1 MPIPGS
7 ELFSSRPVDPDEL
20 ARSLPTALPVHSV
33 TQEQVDGLDP
43 LTYEVVRHR
52 LWSVTDEM
60 GEALKRMSGSP
71 IVTDANDFDFAISD
85 ELGQEVQVGLYNTM
99 LVGAVDLAIYWT
111 LRHRAVN
118 PGIAEGDMFLCND
131 PWVGGGLHQND
142 VIVYQPVFHD
152 GELFA
157 WTSAIAHQPD
167 LGGVGLGSFSPAAQD
182 VFSES
187 LPTPPVKVVRG
198 GQLQRD
204 VADLWVR
211 RSRVP
216 MLIGLDLRAKIGANN
231 VGAERL
237 HALIDQYG
245 ADTVKAVMKRM
256 MSDAESRLRAKLTS
270 LPDGSWSAT
279 GYQDQSHEGD
289 RNLHKITVKTTKSGD
304 HLTFDFTGTDP
315 QAGVINCTYAGMRGG
330 VMLALLPILAG
341 DIPWSAGGLMRCF
354 DLVTEE
360 GTLNNA
366 TFPAAVSRG
375 PIGPAWLTG
384 SLVAECL
391 AQMLDRD
398 LELGRNVQ
406 ATCCGT
412 WDTAVIAGLDERG
425 EQPVPFLSIIMEPM
439 AGGYGAR
446 PHADGIDTGG
456 LFCIPMG
463 RVPDVEMTEFLY
475 PVLTLWR
482 REVPDSGGPGR
493 HRGGLGAS
501 IAITPHGTSV
511 PMGLVLASAGKAV
524 AQNAGLCGGHPGN
537 SGLDVVARRSRVAE
551 LLASGH
557 MPAELDEV
565 TDELE
570 PGQNYASSYLAPG
583 EVFADDLA
591 GGRRLRRPARP
602 RPRGGRPR
610 PARAEGHRRRSRR
623 GVRRR
628 RDGRGGGHGGD
639 GRRTRPAAL
648 GAEGALAAPRRV
660 PRLGRRVRRPPHR
673 RQPRRAFRRRGGLR
687 ALWPGPRRGRAAGR
701 GAVRGAADRRGPADP
716 RGCGR
721 LRRRARGV
729 PAVLLPVLLD
739 GDLLRGCAR
748 RPPRHGRY
756 ALNGLR
762 RCRSGPSAGRWRRRG
777 NARAPG
783 ACAAP
788 RTRGAPPS
796 SPTGRSG
803 PRSARWRGLRRARRA
818 PPSRAR

>member
-1 MPIPGS
+1 MTMFIPGS
-7 ELFSSRPVDPDEL
+7 EIFSSRPIDPEEL
-20 ARSLPTALPVHSV
+20 RRSLPTRLETHTVRP
-33 TQEQVDGLDP
+33 EKVDELDP

-71 IVTDANDFDFAISD
+71 IVTDANDFDFAICD

-111 LRHRAVN
+111 LRHRAAN

-152 GELFA
+152 GKLFA

-167 LGGVGLGSFSPAAQD
+167 LGGVGLGSFSPAATD

-187 LPTPPVKVVRG
+187 LPTPPVKVVRD

-216 MLIGLDLRAKIGANN
+216 LLIGLDLRAKIGANN
-231 VGAERL
+231 VGRERL

-256 MSDAESRLRAKLTS
+256 MNDAEARLRDKLTA
-270 LPDGSWSAT
+270 LPDGTWSAT

-289 RNLHKITVKTTKSGD
+289 RGLHKITVTTTKAGD

-315 QAGVINCTYAGMRGG
+315 QAGVINCTYAGLRGG

-354 DLVTEE
+354 DLITEE

-391 AQMLDRD
+391 SGMLDRS
-398 LELGRNVQ
+398 LELGKNVQ

-412 WDTAVIAGLDERG
+412 WDTAIIAGLDERG
-425 EQPVPFLSIIMEPM
+425 EQPAPFLNIIMEPM

-463 RVPDVEMTEFLY
+463 RIPDVEMTEFLY

-493 HRGGLGAS
+493 HRGGVAAS
-501 IAITPHGTSV
+501 VAITPHGTSV
-511 PMGLVLASAGKAV
+511 PMGLILASAGKAV
-524 AQNAGLCGGHPGN
+524 TQNAGLCGGHPGN
-537 SGLDVVARRSRVAE
+537 TGLDVIARNSRISE
-551 LLASGH
+551 LFADGH
-557 MPAELDEV
+557 MPSTLPEISD
-565 TDELE
+565 TLE
-570 PGQNYASSYLAPG
+570 PGQNYATSYLAPG
-583 EVFADDLA
+583 EVFTMTWQGGGGYGDPLTREPDAVARDVREQKVTAEAVIVSDGVVDPAATTAERDQHRARRRDRSQVPGESRGKASLA
-591 GGRRLRRPARP
+591 AGRRLDDNLVQAPAP
-602 RPRGGRPR
+602 GGSGTIVACRHCAEILGGPEPDGAD
-610 PARAEGHRRRSRR
+610 PA
-623 GVRRR
+623 
-628 RDGRGGGHGGD
+628 D
-639 GRRTRPAAL
+639 TL
-648 GAEGALAAPRRV
+648 ALA
-660 PRLGRRVRRPPHR
+660 
-673 RQPRRAFRRRGGLR
+673 
-687 ALWPGPRRGRAAGR
+687 
-701 GAVRGAADRRGPADP
+701 
-716 RGCGR
+716 
-721 LRRRARGV
+721 
-729 PAVLLPVLLD
+729 
-739 GDLLRGCAR
+739 
-748 RPPRHGRY
+748 RY
-756 ALNGLR
+756 E
-762 RCRSGPSAGRWRRRG
+762 GPSAEAGPQIIADPADYVDAPIVFRQYCCPSCWTALYSAVVPAGHIDTVTSIPVMAVGSGRRED
-777 NARAPG
+777 A
-783 ACAAP
+783 
-788 RTRGAPPS
+788 
-796 SPTGRSG
+796 
-803 PRSARWRGLRRARRA
+803 
-818 PPSRAR
+818 

>member
-7 ELFSSRPVDPDEL
+7 EVFSSRPVDPAEL
-20 ARSLPTALPVHSV
+20 QASLPSALATHTV
-33 TQEQVDGLDP
+33 TQDQVDGLDP

-85 ELGQEVQVGLYNTM
+85 EIGQEVQVGLYNTM

-111 LRHRAVN
+111 LRHRAAN
-118 PGIAEGDMFLCND
+118 PGIAEGDMFLTND

-142 VIVYQPVFHD
+142 TMVYQPVFHE
-152 GELFA
+152 GKLFA
-157 WTSAIAHQPD
+157 WTSAICHEPD

-187 LPTPPVKVVRG
+187 LPTPPIKVVRDF
-198 GQLQRD
+198 QLQRD
-204 VADLWVR
+204 VADVWVR

-216 MLIGLDLRAKIGANN
+216 MLVGLDLRAKVGANN
-231 VGAERL
+231 VGRERIL
-237 HALIDQYG
+237 ALIAQYG

-256 MSDAESRLRAKLTS
+256 MGDAESRLRGKLAG

-289 RNLHKITVKTTKSGD
+289 RGLHRITVTTTKTGD

-366 TFPAAVSRG
+366 TYPAAVGRG

-391 AQMLDRD
+391 SQMLDRD
-398 LELGRNVQ
+398 LELGKNVQ

-412 WDTAVIAGLDERG
+412 WDTAVIAGLDQRG
-425 EQPVPFLSIIMEPM
+425 EQPVPFLNIIMEPM

-463 RVPDVEMTEFLY
+463 RIPDVEMTEFLY

-482 REVPDSGGPGR
+482 REEPDSGGPGR
-493 HRGGLGAS
+493 HRGGVGAS
-501 IAITPHGTSV
+501 VAITPHGTSL

-524 AQNAGLCGGHPGN
+524 SQNAGLCGGHPGN
-537 SGLDVVARRSRVAE
+537 TGLDVVARRSRVAE
-551 LLASGH
+551 LLASGR
-557 MPAELDEV
+557 MPTELSELS
-565 TDELE
+565 DELE

-583 EVFADDLA
+583 EVLAMTWQGGGGYGDPLTRDPAAVAHDLREQKITADAARTVYGVVLDPGAVDGDGTDGDAVDEGATAAERTRQREHRRDRSGAPTPA
-591 GGRRLRRPARP
+591 GAVDVTTGRRLDDNLVEVPA
-602 RPRGGRPR
+602 G
-610 PARAEGHRRRSRR
+610 EGHLVACRHCGES
-623 GVRRR
+623 
-628 RDGRGGGHGGD
+628 
-639 GRRTRPAAL
+639 L
-648 GAEGALAAPRRV
+648 GAAGSLALARYEGPATDAGPQIIATAADYVDAPVVFRQYCCPGCWTAVWSAVV
-660 PRLGRRVRRPPHR
+660 PADHVDGVGSLGRV
-673 RQPRRAFRRRGGLR
+673 A
-687 ALWPGPRRGRAAGR
+687 
-701 GAVRGAADRRGPADP
+701 
-716 RGCGR
+716 
-721 LRRRARGV
+721 
-729 PAVLLPVLLD
+729 PV
-739 GDLLRGCAR
+739 G
-748 RPPRHGRY
+748 
-756 ALNGLR
+756 
-762 RCRSGPSAGRWRRRG
+762 
-777 NARAPG
+777 
-783 ACAAP
+783 
-788 RTRGAPPS
+788 
-796 SPTGRSG
+796 
-803 PRSARWRGLRRARRA
+803 
-818 PPSRAR
+818 

>member
-1 MPIPGS
+1 MTMPIPGS
-7 ELFSSRPVDPDEL
+7 EAFSSRPVDPAEL
-20 ARSLPTALPVHSV
+20 ARSLPASLPVHTV
-33 TQEQVDGLDP
+33 TDEQVAALDP
-43 LTYEVVRHR
+43 LTYEVIRHR

-111 LRHRAVN
+111 LRNRADN
-118 PGIAEGDMFLCND
+118 PGIEAGDMFLCND

-152 GELFA
+152 GKLFA

-187 LPTPPVKVVRG
+187 LPTPPVKVVRDG
-198 GQLQRD
+198 RLQRD

-216 MLIGLDLRAKIGANN
+216 MLVGLDLRAKIGANN

-237 HALIDQYG
+237 HALIRQYG

-256 MSDAESRLRAKLTS
+256 MSDAESRLRGKLAT
-270 LPDGSWSAT
+270 LPDGSWTAT

-289 RNLHKITVKTTKSGD
+289 RNLHKITVTTTKTGE

-315 QAGVINCTYAGMRGG
+315 QAGVVNCTYAGMRGG

-354 DLVTEE
+354 DLITEE

-366 TFPAAVSRG
+366 TFPAAVGRG

-384 SLVAECL
+384 SLVADCL
-391 AQMLDRD
+391 SQMLDRD
-398 LELGRNVQ
+398 LELGKNVQ

-425 EQPVPFLSIIMEPM
+425 AQPAPFLSIMMEPM

-446 PHADGIDTGG
+446 PHADGVDTGG

-501 IAITPHGTSV
+501 MAFTPHGTSV

-524 AQNAGLCGGHPGN
+524 AQNSGLSGGLPGN
-537 SGLDVVARRSRVAE
+537 SGLDVVARTSRVKE
-551 LLASGH
+551 LFAAGE
-557 MPAELDEV
+557 MPAELSEV
-565 TDELE
+565 SDTLE

-583 EVFADDLA
+583 EVFAMTWQGGGGYGDPLLRDPSAVARDLREEKITA
-591 GGRRLRRPARP
+591 EAARSVY
-602 RPRGGRPR
+602 GVVLESGTVDS
-610 PARAEGHRRRSRR
+610 AATEAVRSRR
-623 GVRRR
+623 
-628 RDGRGGGHGGD
+628 RDT
-639 GRRTRPAAL
+639 RRTRSRVTGRTSGQADLSTARRIDDNLVESGDRIACGHCGEIL
-648 GAEGALAAPRRV
+648 GDTGETPLALAVYDGPPTEAGPQILATATDYVDAPVVFRQYSCPSCWTALWSGVV
-660 PRLGRRVRRPPHR
+660 PADHPDLATSLGRLTV
-673 RQPRRAFRRRGGLR
+673 
-687 ALWPGPRRGRAAGR
+687 
-701 GAVRGAADRRGPADP
+701 
-716 RGCGR
+716 
-721 LRRRARGV
+721 
-729 PAVLLPVLLD
+729 
-739 GDLLRGCAR
+739 
-748 RPPRHGRY
+748 
-756 ALNGLR
+756 
-762 RCRSGPSAGRWRRRG
+762 
-777 NARAPG
+777 
-783 ACAAP
+783 
-788 RTRGAPPS
+788 T
-796 SPTGRSG
+796 TG
-803 PRSARWRGLRRARRA
+803 
-818 PPSRAR
+818 

>member
-1 MPIPGS
+1 MTMFIPGS
-7 ELFSSRPVDPDEL
+7 EIFSSRPIDPEEL
-20 ARSLPTALPVHSV
+20 RRSLPTRLETHTVRP
-33 TQEQVDGLDP
+33 EKVDELDP

-71 IVTDANDFDFAISD
+71 IVTDANDFDFAICD

-111 LRHRAVN
+111 LRHRAAN

-152 GELFA
+152 GKLFA

-167 LGGVGLGSFSPAAQD
+167 LGGVGLGSFSPAATD

-198 GQLQRD
+198 GRLQRD

-289 RNLHKITVKTTKSGD
+289 RNLHKITVATTKSGD

-425 EQPVPFLSIIMEPM
+425 EQPAPFLSIIMEPM

-551 LLASGH
+551 LLASGR

-565 TDELE
+565 SDELE

-583 EVFADDLA
+583 EVFQMTWQ
-591 GGRRLRRPARP
+591 
-602 RPRGGRPR
+602 
-610 PARAEGHRRRSRR
+610 
-623 GVRRR
+623 
-628 RDGRGGGHGGD
+628 GGGGYGD
-639 GRRTRPAAL
+639 P
-648 GAEGALAAPRRV
+648 
-660 PRLGRRVRRPPHR
+660 LGRDPEAVAHD
-673 RQPRRAFRRRGGLR
+673 LR
-687 ALWPGPRRGRAAGR
+687 ERKVTPDAAVGVY
-701 GAVRGAADRRGPADP
+701 GVVVADGTVDAAATAVERDR
-716 RGCGR
+716 
-721 LRRRARGV
+721 L
-729 PAVLLPVLLD
+729 
-739 GDLLRGCAR
+739 
-748 RPPRHGRY
+748 
-756 ALNGLR
+756 
-762 RCRSGPSAGRWRRRG
+762 
-777 NARAPG
+777 
-783 ACAAP
+783 
-788 RTRGAPPS
+788 
-796 SPTGRSG
+796 
-803 PRSARWRGLRRARRA
+803 RSARKARSRPLGEPRGSVDVSGARRIDDNLVELSGGEVACGHCGQGLGEVERLGVALYEGPPTDAGPQILATAADYVDA
-818 PPSRAR
+818 PVVFRQYCCPSCWTAMYSAVVPADHRDAVAAR

>member
-1 MPIPGS
+1 MTMLIPGS
-7 ELFSSRPVDPDEL
+7 EVFSSRPVDPEEL
-20 ARSLPTALPVHSV
+20 RRSLPTGLVTHSV
-33 TQEQVDGLDP
+33 RPEKVDELDP

-52 LWSVTDEM
+52 LWSVTNEM

-71 IVTDANDFDFAISD
+71 IVTDANDFDFAICD

-111 LRHRAVN
+111 LRHRAAN
-118 PGIAEGDMFLCND
+118 PGIAAGDMFLCND

-152 GELFA
+152 GKLFA

-231 VGAERL
+231 VGRERL

-256 MSDAESRLRAKLTS
+256 MNDAEARLRGKLAS
-270 LPDGSWSAT
+270 LPDGTWSAT

-289 RNLHKITVKTTKSGD
+289 RGLHKITVTTTKAGD

-315 QAGVINCTYAGMRGG
+315 QAGVINCTYAGLRGG

-354 DLVTEE
+354 DLITEE

-366 TFPAAVSRG
+366 SFPAAVSRG

-391 AQMLDRD
+391 SGMLDRS
-398 LELGRNVQ
+398 LELGKNVQ

-425 EQPVPFLSIIMEPM
+425 EQPVPFLNIIMEPM

-446 PHADGIDTGG
+446 PHADGMDTGG

-463 RVPDVEMTEFLY
+463 RIPDVEMTEFLY

-493 HRGGLGAS
+493 HRGGVAAS
-501 IAITPHGTSV
+501 VAITPHGTSV
-511 PMGLVLASAGKAV
+511 PMGLILASAGKAV

-537 SGLDVVARRSRVAE
+537 TGLDVIARNSRIKEMFAAGQLPSTLPE
-551 LLASGH
+551 IS
-557 MPAELDEV
+557 D
-565 TDELE
+565 TLE
-570 PGQNYASSYLAPG
+570 AGQNYATSYLAPG
-583 EVFADDLA
+583 EVFTMTWQ
-591 GGRRLRRPARP
+591 GGGGYGDPLTRDPEAVARDA
-602 RPRGGRPR
+602 REQKVSAEA
-610 PARAEGHRRRSRR
+610 ARAVYGVIIEDGVVDPAATTAERDRHRRRRRERSQLPGGSRGKVSLAAAWR
-623 GVRRR
+623 LDDNLVQALAP
-628 RDGRGGGHGGD
+628 GGSGTIVACQHCAEILGGAD
-639 GRRTRPAAL
+639 PGDTLAL
-648 GAEGALAAPRRV
+648 GVYEGPPAEAGPQIIADPADYVDAPIVFRQYCCPSCWTALYSAVV
-660 PRLGRRVRRPPHR
+660 PASHPDTVTTLGRRS
-673 RQPRRAFRRRGGLR
+673 L
-687 ALWPGPRRGRAAGR
+687 
-701 GAVRGAADRRGPADP
+701 
-716 RGCGR
+716 
-721 LRRRARGV
+721 
-729 PAVLLPVLLD
+729 
-739 GDLLRGCAR
+739 
-748 RPPRHGRY
+748 
-756 ALNGLR
+756 
-762 RCRSGPSAGRWRRRG
+762 
-777 NARAPG
+777 
-783 ACAAP
+783 
-788 RTRGAPPS
+788 
-796 SPTGRSG
+796 
-803 PRSARWRGLRRARRA
+803 
-818 PPSRAR
+818 

>member
-198 GQLQRD
+198 GRLQRD
-204 VADLWVR
+204 IADLWVR

-425 EQPVPFLSIIMEPM
+425 EQPAPFLSIIMEPM

-551 LLASGH
+551 LLASGR

-565 TDELE
+565 SDELE

-583 EVFADDLA
+583 EVFQMTWQ
-591 GGRRLRRPARP
+591 
-602 RPRGGRPR
+602 
-610 PARAEGHRRRSRR
+610 
-623 GVRRR
+623 
-628 RDGRGGGHGGD
+628 GGGGYGD
-639 GRRTRPAAL
+639 P
-648 GAEGALAAPRRV
+648 
-660 PRLGRRVRRPPHR
+660 LGRDPEAVAHD
-673 RQPRRAFRRRGGLR
+673 LR
-687 ALWPGPRRGRAAGR
+687 ERKVTPDAAVGVY
-701 GAVRGAADRRGPADP
+701 GVVVADGTVDAAATAVERDR
-716 RGCGR
+716 
-721 LRRRARGV
+721 L
-729 PAVLLPVLLD
+729 
-739 GDLLRGCAR
+739 
-748 RPPRHGRY
+748 
-756 ALNGLR
+756 
-762 RCRSGPSAGRWRRRG
+762 
-777 NARAPG
+777 
-783 ACAAP
+783 
-788 RTRGAPPS
+788 
-796 SPTGRSG
+796 
-803 PRSARWRGLRRARRA
+803 RSARKARSRPLGEPRGSVDVSGARRIDDNLVELSGGEVACGHCGQGLGEVERLGVALYEGPPTDAGPQILATAADYVDA
-818 PPSRAR
+818 PVVFRQYCCPSCWTAIYSAVVPADHRDAVAAR

>member
-1 MPIPGS
+1 MTMFIPGS
-7 ELFSSRPVDPDEL
+7 EIFSSRPIDPEEL
-20 ARSLPTALPVHSV
+20 RRSLPTRLETHTVRP
-33 TQEQVDGLDP
+33 EKVDELDP

-52 LWSVTDEM
+52 LWSVTHEM

-71 IVTDANDFDFAISD
+71 IVTDANDFDFAICD

-111 LRHRAVN
+111 LRHRAAN

-152 GELFA
+152 GKLFA

-167 LGGVGLGSFSPAAQD
+167 LGGVGLGSFSPAATD

-187 LPTPPVKVVRG
+187 LPTPPVKVVRD

-216 MLIGLDLRAKIGANN
+216 LLIGLDLRAKIGANN
-231 VGAERL
+231 VGRERL

-256 MSDAESRLRAKLTS
+256 MTDAESRLRGKLRG
-270 LPDGSWSAT
+270 LPNGTWRAT
-279 GYQDQSHEGD
+279 GYQDQSHTGD
-289 RNLHKITVKTTKSGD
+289 RNLHKITVAMSKDDD

-315 QAGVINCTYAGMRGG
+315 QTGVINCTYAGLRGG

-354 DLVTEE
+354 DLITEE

-391 AQMLDRD
+391 SGMLDRS
-398 LELGRNVQ
+398 LELGKNVQ

-412 WDTAVIAGLDERG
+412 WDTAIIAGLDERG
-425 EQPVPFLSIIMEPM
+425 EQPAPFLNIIMEPM

-463 RVPDVEMTEFLY
+463 RIPDVEMTEFLY

-493 HRGGLGAS
+493 HRGGVAAS
-501 IAITPHGTSV
+501 VAITPHGTSV
-511 PMGLVLASAGKAV
+511 PMGLILASAGKAV
-524 AQNAGLCGGHPGN
+524 TQNAGLCGGHPGN
-537 SGLDVVARRSRVAE
+537 TGLDVIARNSRVSE
-551 LLASGH
+551 LFADGH
-557 MPAELDEV
+557 MPSTLPEISD
-565 TDELE
+565 TLE
-570 PGQNYASSYLAPG
+570 PGQNYATSYLAPG
-583 EVFADDLA
+583 EVFTMTWQGGGGYGDPLTREPDAVARDVREQKVTAEAARSVYGVLVSDGVVDAAATTAERDQHRARRRDRSQVPGDSRGKASLA
-591 GGRRLRRPARP
+591 AGRRLDDNLVQAPAP
-602 RPRGGRPR
+602 GGSGTIVACRHC
-610 PARAEGHRRRSRR
+610 AEILGGPES
-623 GVRRR
+623 
-628 RDGRGGGHGGD
+628 DGADPGD
-639 GRRTRPAAL
+639 TL
-648 GAEGALAAPRRV
+648 ALA
-660 PRLGRRVRRPPHR
+660 
-673 RQPRRAFRRRGGLR
+673 
-687 ALWPGPRRGRAAGR
+687 
-701 GAVRGAADRRGPADP
+701 
-716 RGCGR
+716 
-721 LRRRARGV
+721 
-729 PAVLLPVLLD
+729 
-739 GDLLRGCAR
+739 
-748 RPPRHGRY
+748 RY
-756 ALNGLR
+756 E
-762 RCRSGPSAGRWRRRG
+762 GPSAEAGPQIIADPADYVDAPIVFRQYCCPSCWTALYSAVVPAGHIDTVTSIPVMAVGSGRRED
-777 NARAPG
+777 A
-783 ACAAP
+783 
-788 RTRGAPPS
+788 
-796 SPTGRSG
+796 
-803 PRSARWRGLRRARRA
+803 
-818 PPSRAR
+818 

>member
-198 GQLQRD
+198 GLLQRD

-425 EQPVPFLSIIMEPM
+425 EQPAPFLSIIMEPM

-551 LLASGH
+551 LLASGR

-565 TDELE
+565 SDELE

-583 EVFADDLA
+583 EVFQMTWQ
-591 GGRRLRRPARP
+591 
-602 RPRGGRPR
+602 
-610 PARAEGHRRRSRR
+610 
-623 GVRRR
+623 
-628 RDGRGGGHGGD
+628 GGGGYGD
-639 GRRTRPAAL
+639 P
-648 GAEGALAAPRRV
+648 
-660 PRLGRRVRRPPHR
+660 LGRDPEAVAHD
-673 RQPRRAFRRRGGLR
+673 LR
-687 ALWPGPRRGRAAGR
+687 ERKVTPDAAVGVY
-701 GAVRGAADRRGPADP
+701 GVVVADGTVDAAATAVERDR
-716 RGCGR
+716 
-721 LRRRARGV
+721 L
-729 PAVLLPVLLD
+729 
-739 GDLLRGCAR
+739 
-748 RPPRHGRY
+748 
-756 ALNGLR
+756 
-762 RCRSGPSAGRWRRRG
+762 
-777 NARAPG
+777 
-783 ACAAP
+783 
-788 RTRGAPPS
+788 
-796 SPTGRSG
+796 
-803 PRSARWRGLRRARRA
+803 RSARKARSRPLGEPRGSVDVSGARRIDDNLVELSGGEVACGHCGQGLGEVERLGVALYEGPPTDAGPQILATAADYVDA
-818 PPSRAR
+818 PVVFRQYCCPSCWTAIYSAVVPADHRDTVAAR

>member
-1 MPIPGS
+1 MTMLIPGS
-7 ELFSSRPVDPDEL
+7 EIFSSRPVDPEEL
-20 ARSLPTALPVHSV
+20 RRSLPTGLVTHSV
-33 TQEQVDGLDP
+33 RPEKVDELDP

-71 IVTDANDFDFAISD
+71 IVTDANDFDFAICD

-111 LRHRAVN
+111 LRHRAAN

-152 GELFA
+152 GKLFA

-216 MLIGLDLRAKIGANN
+216 LLIGLDLRAKIGANN
-231 VGAERL
+231 VGRERL

-256 MSDAESRLRAKLTS
+256 MNDAEARLRDKLTA
-270 LPDGSWSAT
+270 LPDGTWSAT

-289 RNLHKITVKTTKSGD
+289 RGLHKITVTTTKAGD

-315 QAGVINCTYAGMRGG
+315 QAGVINCTYAGLRGG

-354 DLVTEE
+354 DLITEE

-391 AQMLDRD
+391 SGMLDRS
-398 LELGRNVQ
+398 LELGKNVQ

-412 WDTAVIAGLDERG
+412 WDTAIIAGLDERG
-425 EQPVPFLSIIMEPM
+425 EQPAPFLNIIMEPM

-463 RVPDVEMTEFLY
+463 RIPDVEMTEFLY

-493 HRGGLGAS
+493 HRGGVAAS
-501 IAITPHGTSV
+501 VAITPHGTSV
-511 PMGLVLASAGKAV
+511 PMGLILASAGKAV
-524 AQNAGLCGGHPGN
+524 TQNAGLCGGHPGN
-537 SGLDVVARRSRVAE
+537 TGLDVIARNSRISE
-551 LLASGH
+551 LFADGH
-557 MPAELDEV
+557 MPSTLPEISD
-565 TDELE
+565 TLE
-570 PGQNYASSYLAPG
+570 PGQNYATSYLAPG
-583 EVFADDLA
+583 EVFTMTWQGGGGYGDPLTREPDAVARDVREQKVTAEAARSVYGVIVSDGVVDPAATTTERDQHRARRRDRSQVPGEPRGKASLA
-591 GGRRLRRPARP
+591 AGRRLDDNLVQAPAP
-602 RPRGGRPR
+602 GGSGTIVACRHC
-610 PARAEGHRRRSRR
+610 AEILG
-623 GVRRR
+623 GPEP
-628 RDGRGGGHGGD
+628 DGADPGD
-639 GRRTRPAAL
+639 TL
-648 GAEGALAAPRRV
+648 ALA
-660 PRLGRRVRRPPHR
+660 
-673 RQPRRAFRRRGGLR
+673 
-687 ALWPGPRRGRAAGR
+687 
-701 GAVRGAADRRGPADP
+701 
-716 RGCGR
+716 
-721 LRRRARGV
+721 
-729 PAVLLPVLLD
+729 
-739 GDLLRGCAR
+739 
-748 RPPRHGRY
+748 RY
-756 ALNGLR
+756 E
-762 RCRSGPSAGRWRRRG
+762 GPSAEAGPQIIADPADYVDAPIVFRQYCCPSCWTALYSAVVPAGHIDTVTSIPVMAVGSGRRED
-777 NARAPG
+777 A
-783 ACAAP
+783 
-788 RTRGAPPS
+788 
-796 SPTGRSG
+796 
-803 PRSARWRGLRRARRA
+803 
-818 PPSRAR
+818 

>member
-289 RNLHKITVKTTKSGD
+289 RNLHKITVTTTKSDD
-304 HLTFDFTGTDP
+304 HLTFDFSGTDP

-425 EQPVPFLSIIMEPM
+425 EQPAPFLSIIMEPM

-551 LLASGH
+551 LLASGR

-565 TDELE
+565 SDELE

-583 EVFADDLA
+583 EVFQMTWQ
-591 GGRRLRRPARP
+591 
-602 RPRGGRPR
+602 
-610 PARAEGHRRRSRR
+610 
-623 GVRRR
+623 
-628 RDGRGGGHGGD
+628 GGGGYGD
-639 GRRTRPAAL
+639 P
-648 GAEGALAAPRRV
+648 
-660 PRLGRRVRRPPHR
+660 LGRDPEAVAHD
-673 RQPRRAFRRRGGLR
+673 LR
-687 ALWPGPRRGRAAGR
+687 ERKVTPDAAVGVY
-701 GAVRGAADRRGPADP
+701 GVVVADGTVDAAATAVERDR
-716 RGCGR
+716 
-721 LRRRARGV
+721 L
-729 PAVLLPVLLD
+729 
-739 GDLLRGCAR
+739 
-748 RPPRHGRY
+748 
-756 ALNGLR
+756 
-762 RCRSGPSAGRWRRRG
+762 
-777 NARAPG
+777 
-783 ACAAP
+783 
-788 RTRGAPPS
+788 
-796 SPTGRSG
+796 
-803 PRSARWRGLRRARRA
+803 RSARKARSRPLGEPRGSVDVSGARRIDDNLVELSGGEVACGHCGQGLGEVERLGVALYEGPPTDAGPQILATAADYVDA
-818 PPSRAR
+818 PVVFRQYCCPSCWTAIYSAVVPADHRDTVAAR